1 MELSVFLPKDWARA
15 FQSVL
20 SLPSLSSSQQLDT
33 AHQHIVNAIE
43 LSVNV
48 VPISRV
54 TAMIVLDSIRDEL
67 DEHVRILAESIVMAA
82 QGDTWK
88 IERYACI
95 RGLFRADIYPQI
107 EKSD

>member
-20 SLPSLSSSQQLDT
+20 SLSSLSDSECLRIANLHILTAIRSSIT
-33 AHQHIVNAIE
+33 TKPIE
-43 LSVNV
+43 
-48 VPISRV
+48 PI
-54 TAMIVLDSIRDEL
+54 TAMIVAGSIRDDI
-67 DEHVRILAESIVMAA
+67 DEHVKILAESIIMAA